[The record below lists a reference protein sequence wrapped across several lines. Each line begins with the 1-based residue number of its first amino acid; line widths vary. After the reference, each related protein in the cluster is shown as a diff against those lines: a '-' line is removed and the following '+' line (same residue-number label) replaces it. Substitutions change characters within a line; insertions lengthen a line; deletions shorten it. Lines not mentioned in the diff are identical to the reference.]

1 MRYLLL
7 IFAVICLNQ
16 VCGLWANADD
26 DTSPL
31 KMRARYEIEPKSRAG
46 QIVVECEIPEGHHIY
61 SMDQSSPP
69 GPTKIQIAKSD
80 QFDLTASFT
89 ANRMPDVIEHD
100 PVFETRLE
108 QFSDKVTF
116 TIPLQLTPDV
126 DPQKV
131 AVTLIVNCQVCS
143 EDGCVLIRNKKL
155 DAIFG
160 GFVDTKALR
169 KNVPEAK
176 KSVIPPTKT
185 NNAAATYRR

>member
-7 IFAVICLNQ
+7 VCAVICLNL
-16 VCGLWANADD
+16 VYGLRASADD

-31 KMRARYEIEPKSRAG
+31 KIRARYEIEPKSRAG

-80 QFDLTASFT
+80 QFDLTAPFN
-89 ANRMPDVIEHD
+89 ANRAPEVIEHD

-108 QFSDKVTF
+108 QFSEKVTF
-116 TIPLQLTPDV
+116 TIPLQLAPDV

-131 AVTLIVNCQVCS
+131 AVTLIINCQVCS
-143 EDGCVLIRNKKL
+143 DAGCVLIRNKKL
-155 DAIFG
+155 DALFG
-160 GFVDTKALR
+160 GFVDPKALR
-169 KNVPEAK
+169 KNDPEAK
-176 KSVIPPTKT
+176 KISHSSGQDK
-185 NNAAATYRR
+185 